1 MSAVQA
7 VRTKLGAVRS
17 DPVLVNSALIF
28 ATTLMMAGGGA
39 VFWVIAARLQ
49 STENVGLAGSMVAAA
64 DALAL
69 FAQLGL
75 NITLMRTMPI
85 SQRKAADVTTA
96 TLVVFTAGAVFALAY
111 CLLLPLTSPRLA
123 DVLSSPWTIG
133 LYCVLVA
140 GTALNVLT
148 DSIFLSINRVWS
160 YLKLNGILLV
170 VGKLALP
177 FAFVGAGALGLYG
190 AAGGATLVCAAASV
204 LVIFRYVPGPRSL
217 RPSRELVESGRFAGA
232 GYLTYVLHVIPQMVL
247 PLLVINALGATGGAV
262 FFISFQIVTLQNAII
277 VAVANSTYA
286 EAERA
291 RQGRHAVVRKGAV
304 TMVVCSVIGIATM
317 WMLAPLFLQVFGSHY
332 AEEGTTTLR
341 ILSLSTL
348 ATAFNYWGALRLR
361 MARHLTSMIVV
372 QLISTVVMLG
382 LAAAGAPHG
391 TMWVAAAW
399 GVGHLVGGLLGYVV
413 SITIARFSDTAPE
426 APERAEETV
435 EGTR

>member
-7 VRTKLGAVRS
+7 VRTRLVAVKS

-49 STENVGLAGSMVAAA
+49 STENVGLAGSLVAAA

-85 SQRKAADVTTA
+85 SQRRASDVATA
-96 TLVVFTAGAVFALAY
+96 SLVVFVAGAAFALVY
-111 CLLLPLTSPRLA
+111 CLLLPLTSPRLTE
-123 DVLSSPWTIG
+123 VLGSPWTIG
-133 LYCVLVA
+133 LYCLLVA

-148 DSIFLSINRVWS
+148 DAIFLSINRVWS
-160 YLKLNGILLV
+160 YLRLNGILLV
-170 VGKLALP
+170 VGKLVLP
-177 FAFVGAGALGLYG
+177 FALVGAGALGLYG
-190 AAGGATLVCAAASV
+190 AAGGATFVCAVASV
-204 LVIFRYVPGPRSL
+204 WVIFRHVPGSRAL
-217 RPSRELVESGRFAGA
+217 RPSRELLENGRFAGA
-232 GYLTYVLHVIPQMVL
+232 GYLTYVLHVVPQMVL

-277 VAVANSTYA
+277 LAVANSTYA

-291 RQGRHAVVRKGAV
+291 RTGRHAVVRKGAV
-304 TMVVCSVIGIATM
+304 TMVVCSVIGIAVM
-317 WMLAPLFLQVFGSHY
+317 WVMAPLFLTIFGGQY
-332 AEEGTTTLR
+332 ADDGTMTLR

-361 MARHLTSMIVV
+361 MARHLTAMIVV
-372 QLISTVVMLG
+372 QLVSTVVMLG

-391 TMWVAAAW
+391 TVWVAAAW
-399 GVGHLVGGLLGYVV
+399 GVGHFVGGLVGWIV
-413 SITIARFSDTAPE
+413 SVTVARFADVAPE
-426 APERAEETV
+426 AELIEEP
-435 EGTR
+435 R